1 MRKMSVFRKNGRGLE
16 RIQVIQS
23 FVKYTHVGFGDELT
37 VGIRERKVKDNS
49 QIFDLGNCTGDST
62 NCLDTPCRQISWK

>member
-1 MRKMSVFRKNGRGLE
+1 M
-16 RIQVIQS
+16 IQS